1 MPALLIL
8 LLQVFK
14 MGIKVSNDTTMLG
27 SYAPSPTPT
36 TVDVPRNDWLECPS
50 GMLAR
55 GNCSGRVVFLDDDKL
70 LHYQIDFSFEIKK
83 DWA

>member
-1 MPALLIL
+1 MMLR
-8 LLQVFK
+8 QVHK

-27 SYAPSPTPT
+27 SYAPSPNPT

-55 GNCSGRVVFLDDDKL
+55 GSCSGRVVFLDDDKL
-70 LHYQIDFSFEIKK
+70 LHYQIDFSFDIKK

>member
-1 MPALLIL
+1 MLM
-8 LLQVFK
+8 QVYK

-27 SYAPSPTPT
+27 SYAPSPNPT
-36 TVDVPRNDWLECPS
+36 TVDVPRNEWLECPS

-55 GNCSGRVVFLDDDKL
+55 GNCSGKVVFLDDDKL
-70 LHYQIDFSFEIKK
+70 LHYQIDFAFEIKK